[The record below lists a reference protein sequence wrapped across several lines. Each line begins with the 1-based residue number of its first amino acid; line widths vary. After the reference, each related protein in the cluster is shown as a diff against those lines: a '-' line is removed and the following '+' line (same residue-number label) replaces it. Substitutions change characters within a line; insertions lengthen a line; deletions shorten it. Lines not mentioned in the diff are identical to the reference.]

1 MLAHLPPRVLRPRH
15 RPAPLHHFRQARE
28 TPGAR
33 DQRPH
38 EAEASRRS
46 RARRSALAISRAE
59 GSFFCRG
66 SKASRSPSP
75 MKFTL
80 STTAMMNTPGH
91 QNSHGRVEKEL
102 WYSLIIVPNDTFGAW
117 ILKPR

>member
-1 MLAHLPPRVLRPRH
+1 HCPAHLPAPPH
-15 RPAPLHHFRQARE
+15 RFRQVHE
-28 TPGAR
+28 TPGEP

-38 EAEASRRS
+38 EADASRRS
-46 RARRSALAISRAE
+46 RARRSARAMARAE

-117 ILKPR
+117 IPKPR